1 MATFSTR
8 LQELKETKKLLQKDA
23 AKALDVP
30 LRTYQRYEHG
40 QQEPQLSTLIRMADF
55 TGSPWTIWRDGATRG
70 GRRRADPREARWRL
84 VRLLSV
90 SLYFSTL
97 STGFC
102 TFYFYFTERRCRYG

>member
-40 QQEPQLSTLIRMADF
+40 EQALSIEGWIFLIRMADF
-55 TGSPWTIWRDGATRG
+55 YGVTLDYLAGRSDQG
-70 GRRRADPREARWRL
+70 GPEE
-84 VRLLSV
+84 S
-90 SLYFSTL
+90 
-97 STGFC
+97 
-102 TFYFYFTERRCRYG
+102 

>member
-55 TGSPWTIWRDGATRG
+55 DGVTLDYRAGRSDQG
-70 GRRRADPREARWRL
+70 GPEE
-84 VRLLSV
+84 S
-90 SLYFSTL
+90 
-97 STGFC
+97 
-102 TFYFYFTERRCRYG
+102 

>member
-55 TGSPWTIWRDGATRG
+55 YGVPLDYLAGRSDQG
-70 GRRRADPREARWRL
+70 GPEE
-84 VRLLSV
+84 S
-90 SLYFSTL
+90 
-97 STGFC
+97 
-102 TFYFYFTERRCRYG
+102 

>member
-55 TGSPWTIWRDGATRG
+55 YGVTLDYLTGRSDQG
-70 GRRRADPREARWRL
+70 GPEE
-84 VRLLSV
+84 S
-90 SLYFSTL
+90 
-97 STGFC
+97 
-102 TFYFYFTERRCRYG
+102 

>member
-55 TGSPWTIWRDGATRG
+55 YGVTLDYLA
-70 GRRRADPREARWRL
+70 GRSD
-84 VRLLSV
+84 
-90 SLYFSTL
+90 
-97 STGFC
+97 
-102 TFYFYFTERRCRYG
+102 

>member
-55 TGSPWTIWRDGATRG
+55 YGESRILAAGSWEPVRSARRTI
-70 GRRRADPREARWRL
+70 
-84 VRLLSV
+84 LLWS
-90 SLYFSTL
+90 
-97 STGFC
+97 
-102 TFYFYFTERRCRYG
+102 

>member
-55 TGSPWTIWRDGATRG
+55 YGVTLD
-70 GRRRADPREARWRL
+70 
-84 VRLLSV
+84 LS
-90 SLYFSTL
+90 LIHI
-97 STGFC
+97 
-102 TFYFYFTERRCRYG
+102 

>member
-40 QQEPQLSTLIRMADF
+40 QQEPQLSTLIRMADYGV
-55 TGSPWTIWRDGATRG
+55 TLDYLAGRSDQG
-70 GRRRADPREARWRL
+70 GPEE
-84 VRLLSV
+84 S
-90 SLYFSTL
+90 
-97 STGFC
+97 
-102 TFYFYFTERRCRYG
+102 